1 MRTTNK
7 CIISKC
13 VHTHKSIISRTSD
26 IKSKFYLYLQSEVG
40 HFCAP
45 LCPGFC
51 QANLCI
57 FHSDREDRVQSA
69 VGDRTVQDPQEL

>member
-1 MRTTNK
+1 MYYLKVRTTNK
-7 CIISKC
+7 SIISK
-13 VHTHKSIISRTSD
+13 TSN
-26 IKSKFYLYLQSEVG
+26 IKYYFYFYLQSEVG

-69 VGDRTVQDPQEL
+69 VGDRTVQDPTGL